1 MKKINIKHIDPS
13 IWAIIISLF
22 IVFYLNFSYSNWNK
36 TEKVVL
42 HDVLSYYAYLPAAF
56 IYNDLSL
63 EFIKEGGD
71 KLGKH
76 FWGKKSPTGK
86 TVIITS
92 YGMSALYFPF
102 FIIADS
108 MASLMGYPADG
119 YSKPYC
125 FALVMSSI
133 FYLLIGIVFLRKFL
147 LKYFSNLV
155 VAITLIITVLTTNM
169 LWYVTSEATMSHVYS
184 FALLTIF
191 IYFIDLWLE
200 KPSVKYTIIIGLL
213 TGIIS
218 LIRPTN
224 IIVVLMLVLWKIT
237 SIEDL
242 KQRLLFFIKKW
253 NLILLMIL
261 LAIVVWIPQFIYWKF
276 ISGSFLFYSYPDSM
290 GFFFSNPQIF
300 NVLFS
305 WRKGF
310 FIYTPV
316 MIFAFIGIGIM
327 YKHKKEFFWSVL
339 IYSLL
344 SIYIISSW
352 WDWWYGGSF
361 GLRPLIDS
369 YGIFAI
375 GLATFLTWVLKASRI
390 KMIVILTLVFITAA
404 LSTWHYKRYYRG
416 SIHWVAMTKEAY
428 FDSFWR
434 TYPSGTF
441 YGKLRQPDYKLAKKG
456 IYKYEDENFKLPE
469 EK

>member
-1 MKKINIKHIDPS
+1 MKNLNIKHLDIS
-13 IWAIIISLF
+13 WWALIFSLLF
-22 IVFYLNFSYSNWNK
+22 VIYINFSYSNWNYAN
-36 TEKVVL
+36 KVINS
-42 HDVLSYYAYLPAAF
+42 DVLSYYAYLPAAF
-56 IYNDLSL
+56 IYDDLSL
-63 EFIKEGGD
+63 EFLKEGGD

-76 FWGKKSPTGK
+76 FWGKESPTGK
-86 TVIITS
+86 VVIITS
-92 YGMSALYFPF
+92 YGMSVLYFPF
-102 FIIADS
+102 FIAADS
-108 MASLMGYPADG
+108 VADLFGYPADG

-133 FYLLIGIVFLRKFL
+133 FYLLIGIIFLRKLL

-155 VAITLIITVLTTNM
+155 VAITLIITVLTTNL

-184 FALLTIF
+184 FALITIF
-191 IYFIDLWLE
+191 IYFVDLWLGN
-200 KPSVKYTIIIGLL
+200 PSIKNTIIIGLL

-224 IIVVLMLVLWKIT
+224 IIVVLMIILWKIT
-237 SIEDL
+237 SLEDI
-242 KQRLLFFIKKW
+242 KQRLLFLLKKW

-261 LAIVVWIPQFIYWKF
+261 LSVAVWIPQFIYWKF
-276 ISGSFLFYSYPDSM
+276 ISGSYLFYSYPDNM
-290 GFFFSNPQIF
+290 GFFFSNPQIL
-300 NVLFS
+300 NILFS

-316 MIFAFIGIGIM
+316 MIFAFIGIGMM
-327 YKHKKEFFWSVL
+327 YKHKKELFWSVL
-339 IYSLL
+339 IYTLL
-344 SIYIISSW
+344 SIFIISSW

-375 GLATFLTWVLKASRI
+375 GLATFLTWVLNASRI
-390 KMIVILTLVFITAA
+390 KMIILLSLVFITAA

-434 TYPSGTF
+434 TYPSATF

-456 IYKYEDENFKLPE
+456 IYKYEDENFELPE
-469 EK
+469 NK